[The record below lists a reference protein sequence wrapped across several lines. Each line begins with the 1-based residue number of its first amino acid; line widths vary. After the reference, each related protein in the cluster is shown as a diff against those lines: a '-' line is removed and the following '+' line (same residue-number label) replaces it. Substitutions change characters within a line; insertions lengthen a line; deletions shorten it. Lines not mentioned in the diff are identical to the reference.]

1 MLYLDSSALIKRYL
15 KEEGSDSV
23 IAAMDAEEAWCSC
36 RIGFLETARAVG
48 RAEDA
53 EALREVERDWQE
65 FDVVE
70 VDRDLT
76 ARAVEVAIASG
87 LRSLD
92 ALHLAAALSLS
103 LSNGEL
109 IFATWD
115 KRLHRAARAHGL
127 RTLPV
132 ALG

>member
-15 KEEGSDSV
+15 KEAGSDSV

-53 EALREVERDWQE
+53 EALREVELDWRE
-65 FDVVE
+65 FDVIE
-70 VDRDLT
+70 IDRDLT
-76 ARAVEVAIASG
+76 ARAVEVAVVSG

-103 LSNGEL
+103 NSEL
-109 IFATWD
+109 VFATWD
-115 KRLHRAARAHGL
+115 RRLHRAARSHGL
-127 RTLPV
+127 RTLPM
-132 ALG
+132 ALA

>member
-23 IAAMDAEEAWCSC
+23 IAAMDAEGAWCSC

-48 RAEDA
+48 RAEGA
-53 EALREVERDWQE
+53 RVLKEVELDWRE
-65 FDVVE
+65 FDVIE

-76 ARAVEVAIASG
+76 ERAVEVAIANG

-103 LSNGEL
+103 NGEL
-109 IFATWD
+109 VFATWD

-127 RTLPV
+127 RTLP
-132 ALG
+132 ARLG

>member
-15 KEEGSDSV
+15 KEAGSDSV

-53 EALREVERDWQE
+53 EALREVELDWRE
-65 FDVVE
+65 FDVIE
-70 VDRDLT
+70 VDRDLI

-103 LSNGEL
+103 NSEL
-109 IFATWD
+109 VFATWD

-127 RTLPV
+127 RTLPA

>member
-15 KEEGSDSV
+15 QEDGSDSV

-48 RAEDA
+48 RGGNGAQ
-53 EALREVERDWQE
+53 ALREVKLDWRE
-65 FDVVE
+65 FDVIE
-70 VDRDLT
+70 VDRELT
-76 ARAVEVAIASG
+76 ERAVEVAIANR

-103 LSNGEL
+103 SSEL
-109 IFATWD
+109 VFATWD
-115 KRLHRAARAHGL
+115 QKLHRAARVHGL
-127 RTLPV
+127 RTLPLV
-132 ALG
+132 LG